1 MQFITRDYLINQFK
15 NYDREVAEPK
25 YSGGGGGGGSAS
37 FNFATFNEIASL
49 FLENGDQA
57 IYDGDNYSV

>member
-25 YSGGGGGGGSAS
+25 YSGGGIGG
-37 FNFATFNEIASL
+37 NFATFNEIASL
-49 FLENGDQA
+49 FLEDSDEA